1 MADIYIKKYWE
12 EENII
17 IFLHFNNYIAVR
29 QIEIYLNKTIY
40 LDEKNPIKENSILCD
55 QTLDYLT
62 YEGSDI
68 ISQQEFEL
76 IWRKNG
82 EIY

>member
-12 EENII
+12 EENVI

-29 QIEIYLNKTIY
+29 QIEIYPNKTIC
-40 LDEKNPIKENSILCD
+40 LDEKNPIKEDSMLCD
-55 QTLDYLT
+55 QALDYLM
-62 YEGSDI
+62 YEESDI

-76 IWRKNG
+76 NWRKNG